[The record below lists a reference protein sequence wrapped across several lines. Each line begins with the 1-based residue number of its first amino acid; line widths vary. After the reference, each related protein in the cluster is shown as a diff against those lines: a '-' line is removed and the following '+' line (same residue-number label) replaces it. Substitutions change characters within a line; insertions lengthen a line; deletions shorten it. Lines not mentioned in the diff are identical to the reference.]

1 MGMRSVLTAVRV
13 REKICRSAPK
23 SGTFVNG
30 VVIVTRVKEAV
41 KDSMDAATEVD
52 CGCAPTAAERRSLW
66 GPVTR
71 RVALAAG
78 AVGVAA
84 GSVSAFAKPAAA
96 YDPDDY
102 PTWGDVESARSSQ
115 SAKAAETRRIEGL
128 ISQLKEN
135 VAAAQARAERAAD
148 AYYEAQQDAFAAAQ
162 RVEELQEQADEAAKA
177 ADEAELAAARLAAQL
192 TRTSGSET
200 SLGVLFA
207 DSGASADD
215 LLARLGQMDKLSE
228 QNEAIRA
235 DAVAAR
241 DSAQALSDQ
250 AEVAREERDRL
261 QKVAEK
267 KLEEARA
274 AQQEAEAA
282 LAQQEEHLVTLEA
295 QLEALKGKTSKTVK
309 EYKEGV
315 KAKKEYEAEQRRK
328 EEERRKKEAEERAK
342 RNKNSNNGGG
352 GGGGGTSTGDTGG
365 GGGGGGGS
373 SSGWVRPSGGRL
385 TSGFGPRMVQCGTG
399 YCSSGWHMGT
409 DLAAGCGSPLYAAFS
424 GTVVWAGGLGGY
436 GNFVKIDHGNGIATG
451 YGHQSYIAVGY
462 GQRVSAGQ
470 VIGYEGNT
478 GNSFGCHLH
487 FEVFQGGGQI
497 NPAPFMAARGVYL

>member
-1 MGMRSVLTAVRV
+1 M
-13 REKICRSAPK
+13 
-23 SGTFVNG
+23 
-30 VVIVTRVKEAV
+30 
-41 KDSMDAATEVD
+41 
-52 CGCAPTAAERRSLW
+52 
-66 GPVTR
+66 
-71 RVALAAG
+71 
-78 AVGVAA
+78 
-84 GSVSAFAKPAAA
+84 
-96 YDPDDY
+96 
-102 PTWGDVESARSSQ
+102 
-115 SAKAAETRRIEGL
+115 
-128 ISQLKEN
+128 
-135 VAAAQARAERAAD
+135 
-148 AYYEAQQDAFAAAQ
+148 
-162 RVEELQEQADEAAKA
+162 
-177 ADEAELAAARLAAQL
+177 
-192 TRTSGSET
+192 
-200 SLGVLFA
+200 LFA

-267 KLEEARA
+267 KLEEARRA
-274 AQQEAEAA
+274 AGGRGRSCAAGGAPRHPRSSARGAEG
-282 LAQQEEHLVTLEA
+282 QDEQDRQGV
-295 QLEALKGKTSKTVK
+295 QRGRQGQ
-309 EYKEGV
+309 EGV
-315 KAKKEYEAEQRRK
+315 RSRARRK

-497 NPAPFMAARGVYL
+497 NPTPFMAARGVYLDGAPGCPTSE

>member
-1 MGMRSVLTAVRV
+1 M
-13 REKICRSAPK
+13 
-23 SGTFVNG
+23 
-30 VVIVTRVKEAV
+30 
-41 KDSMDAATEVD
+41 
-52 CGCAPTAAERRSLW
+52 
-66 GPVTR
+66 
-71 RVALAAG
+71 
-78 AVGVAA
+78 GVAA

-102 PTWGDVESARSSQ
+102 PSWADVESARSSQ

-135 VAAAQARAERAAD
+135 VAAAQARAEQAAD

-162 RVEELQEQADEAAKA
+162 RVEDLQEQADEAAKTA
-177 ADEAELAAARLAAQL
+177 NEAELAAARLAAQL

-295 QLEALKGKTSKTVK
+295 QLEALQGKTSKTVK

-328 EEERRKKEAEERAK
+328 EEERRKREAEERAK
-342 RNKNSNNGGG
+342 NNSNNGGGGGSG
-352 GGGGGTSTGDTGG
+352 GGGGGTSTGSN

-373 SSGWVRPSGGRL
+373 SSGWVRPNNGRL

-399 YCSSGWHMGT
+399 YCASGWHRGT
-409 DLAAGCGSPLYAAFS
+409 DLAAGCGSPLYAAHS
-424 GTVVWAGGLGGY
+424 GTVIWAGGLGGY
-436 GNFVKIDHGNGIATG
+436 GNFVKIDHGGGIATG
-451 YGHQSYIAVGY
+451 YAHQSYIVVSY